1 MDFNRSLNGV
11 VVNPHEKRPAAT
23 AATAAKESGNSHVE
37 QFLLKSVNV
46 FKTVNYVNYEFSGE
60 RWIAGS
66 DIRVSGFPS
75 VTWHINTPSLQSR
88 E

>member
-1 MDFNRSLNGV
+1 
-11 VVNPHEKRPAAT
+11 
-23 AATAAKESGNSHVE
+23 
-37 QFLLKSVNV
+37 LKSVNV

-75 VTWHINTPSLQSR
+75 VTWHINTPSLQSDLEIMR
-88 E
+88 PRMRQLCGTQV